1 MKIAD
6 VLDNDK
12 GDELQLD
19 DMSEHAQNATE
30 LLKALASESRLM
42 ILCLLVDGEKSV
54 GQLHKLTNRI
64 QSSVSQELARLRR
77 QNLVES
83 RRDGKKVY
91 YSIKSNEAKC
101 IIATLHD
108 IYCKK

>member
-1 MKIAD
+1 MKIAG

-12 GDELQLD
+12 GDGHQFDEMTQ
-19 DMSEHAQNATE
+19 HAENATE

-42 ILCLLVDGEKSV
+42 ILCLLVEGEKSV
-54 GQLHKLTNRI
+54 GQLHVLTNRI

-77 QNLVES
+77 QDLVES

-91 YSIKSNEAKC
+91 YSIKSKEARS
-101 IIATLHD
+101 IIAALHE
-108 IYCKK
+108 IYCKR